1 MLELTITEHN
11 AIAHSTLG
19 NQSLADL
26 RSFDEQHARR
36 GVDTVFDWSLSSVVK
51 AKNYVGV
58 IQTANVSIEILPKIE
73 RSISLGTNDPNHLQC
88 RQNLVYMLSIAGML
102 PFYDRGLASQEVADV
117 PLWEFLIRLFARR
130 LLQELRKGQQHQYL
144 SYDEN
149 LNCVRGRIQLSR
161 DAVINAGLKHRVF
174 VQYDDFNSETLLN
187 RVFKTTCQQL
197 IHRASSHR
205 TQQYLRE
212 VLFELA
218 DIGECSVN
226 ASDLDQIRFDRNT
239 ERFRLAFE
247 FCRLFLNGMSTTPS
261 RGSMRTF
268 SLLFP
273 MERVFEEF
281 VGQMIRKNARSLG
294 LLPRQVH
301 LQAKSK
307 RRWLLRDAFDQGKF
321 RLCPDILAEK
331 AARETQ
337 WILDTKWKRLKPK
350 TQDSKNGVSTSDMY
364 QMFAYSQRYESR
376 DNILLYPNVPDVSP
390 TEYFVDDTNQKT
402 RIRIELID
410 LNYDL
415 SKNRSRL
422 LQDLQQILRSKSG
435 ELVKE

>member
-1 MLELTITEHN
+1 MLDLTITEYD
-11 AIAHSTLG
+11 AIAHNRLG
-19 NQSLADL
+19 KQALADL

-36 GVDTVFDWSLSSVVK
+36 GVDTVFDWNLNSVIK

-73 RSISLGTNDPNHLQC
+73 RPISPGTNDQNHLQC
-88 RQNLVYMLSIAGML
+88 RQNLVYMLSVAGML
-102 PFYDRGLASQEVADV
+102 PFYERGLAAQEVADV
-117 PLWEFLIRLFARR
+117 PLWEFLIRLFSRR
-130 LLQELRKGQQHQYL
+130 LLQELRKGQQHEYIR
-144 SYDEN
+144 YEEN

-197 IHRASSHR
+197 IHRATSHR

-218 DIGECSVN
+218 DIGECSVTP
-226 ASDLDQIRFDRNT
+226 SDLNQIRFDRNT

-247 FCRLFLNGMSTTPS
+247 FCRLFLNGVSTTPS
-261 RGSMRTF
+261 RGALRTF

-281 VGQMIRKNARSLG
+281 VGQMVRRHVRSLG

-321 RLCPDILAEK
+321 RLRPDILAEN
-331 AARETQ
+331 AAGQTQ

-350 TQDSKNGVSTSDMY
+350 AHDSKNGVSTSDIY

-376 DNILLYPNVPDVSP
+376 DNILLYPYVPDVFP
-390 TEYFVDDTNQKT
+390 TEYFVEDTNQKT
-402 RIRIELID
+402 NIRIELID

-415 SKNRSRL
+415 SKNRSRF
-422 LQDLQQILRSKSG
+422 LQDLQQILKSNTG
-435 ELVKE
+435 DLITD

>member
-197 IHRASSHR
+197 IHR
-205 TQQYLRE
+205 
-212 VLFELA
+212 
-218 DIGECSVN
+218 
-226 ASDLDQIRFDRNT
+226 
-239 ERFRLAFE
+239 
-247 FCRLFLNGMSTTPS
+247 
-261 RGSMRTF
+261 
-268 SLLFP
+268 
-273 MERVFEEF
+273 
-281 VGQMIRKNARSLG
+281 
-294 LLPRQVH
+294 
-301 LQAKSK
+301 
-307 RRWLLRDAFDQGKF
+307 
-321 RLCPDILAEK
+321 
-331 AARETQ
+331 
-337 WILDTKWKRLKPK
+337 
-350 TQDSKNGVSTSDMY
+350 
-364 QMFAYSQRYESR
+364 
-376 DNILLYPNVPDVSP
+376 
-390 TEYFVDDTNQKT
+390 
-402 RIRIELID
+402 
-410 LNYDL
+410 
-415 SKNRSRL
+415 
-422 LQDLQQILRSKSG
+422 
-435 ELVKE
+435 